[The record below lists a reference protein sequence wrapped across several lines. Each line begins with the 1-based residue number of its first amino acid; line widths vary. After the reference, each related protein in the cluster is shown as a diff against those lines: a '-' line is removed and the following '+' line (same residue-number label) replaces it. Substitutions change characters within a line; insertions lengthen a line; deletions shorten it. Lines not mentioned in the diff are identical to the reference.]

1 MSLREQLN
9 ALTAAE
15 ALPDRYPAMA
25 ERWFLPLADWL
36 RAQQAARG
44 APLLVGVN
52 GAQGTGKTTACTALC
67 LMLEASGLRSLT
79 LSLDDFYLTRS
90 ARQQL
95 ADTVHPLLLTRG
107 VPGTHEVAL
116 LAETLD
122 AVVAGRDIRVPVF
135 DKAIDDRLPE
145 SDWPGVG
152 PADLV
157 FLEGWC
163 VGAGPEPELAL
174 HTPINDL
181 EASEDADGSWRR
193 YVNAQLAGSYAALY
207 ARLHKLVML
216 RAPSMERVLEW
227 RQLQEDKLARRRSGA
242 GVMNAEQVRRFI
254 EHYERVTRQCLDEL
268 PARADYL
275 LDVAEDHSIC
285 GARVS

>member
-9 ALTAAE
+9 SLAASE
-15 ALPDRYPAMA
+15 ALPDTYPAMA

-36 RAQQAARG
+36 QTQHAASG

-52 GAQGTGKTTACTALC
+52 GAQGTGKTTACHAFC
-67 LMLEASGLRSLT
+67 LMLEAGGLRPLT
-79 LSLDDFYLTRS
+79 LSLDDFYLTRR
-90 ARQQL
+90 ARQRL
-95 ADTVHPLLLTRG
+95 AETVHPLLATRG
-107 VPGTHEVAL
+107 VPGTHELAL
-116 LAETLD
+116 LERTLE
-122 AVVAGRDIRVPVF
+122 ALVAGREVSIPVF
-135 DKAIDDRLPE
+135 DKAIDDRLPA
-145 SDWPGVG
+145 SDWQTVG
-152 PADLV
+152 PADV
-157 FLEGWC
+157 IFLEGWC

-181 EASEDADGSWRR
+181 EASEDSDGAWRR
-193 YVNAQLAGSYAALY
+193 YVNEQLQGPYAALY

-227 RQLQEDKLARRRSGA
+227 RRLQEEKLSRQRSGA
-242 GVMNAEQVRRFI
+242 GVMSAAQVKRFV

-275 LDVAEDHSIC
+275 FDVAEDHSIC
-285 GARVS
+285 GARIS